1 MYPAHTGWYL
11 PLISLVKSL
20 KESYYKKQSIHWQK
34 IIFFWRKNV
43 YAYQKIKNAPQTLL
57 PLIEQMSEAV
67 SIGKYGVVVMAD
79 LESAFDAVW
88 RDGAICKLYQVDR
101 Y

>member
-1 MYPAHTGWYL
+1 
-11 PLISLVKSL
+11 
-20 KESYYKKQSIHWQK
+20 
-34 IIFFWRKNV
+34 
-43 YAYQKIKNAPQTLL
+43 
-57 PLIEQMSEAV
+57 MSEAV

>member
-1 MYPAHTGWYL
+1 
-11 PLISLVKSL
+11 
-20 KESYYKKQSIHWQK
+20 
-34 IIFFWRKNV
+34 
-43 YAYQKIKNAPQTLL
+43 
-57 PLIEQMSEAV
+57 MSEAV

-88 RDGAICKLYQVDR
+88 RDGAICKLCQVDR